1 MSVARILIVEPD
13 GPFALSLASFLRE
26 DGHLTEVAGSAGEA
40 ELALAARPPALLLVR
55 AELPDLSGFSLCARL
70 RHGAATVGLPLIL
83 YSGETAPS
91 SLAEHARTPY
101 AASAYLALPL
111 DTGALRGL
119 VRRLLEEAEPG
130 ELDEADLEEVA
141 APAAPPQHSPGPPS
155 LPRRVRRDALTEADR
170 LFAARAFQSV
180 GERREE
186 LAAEAERLRPPPR
199 REQLATPEG
208 RVALLREELRWR
220 EAQLARLAELWEV
233 REREVAGSDERVHAA
248 AVEAQRAR
256 LEAEERQGQVVELR
270 ARLAARE
277 AAHGASVDG
286 LLLEKA
292 REEKDLIEV
301 VASTEKRLHEQAALH
316 RAALAREAALA
327 RQLGEATERGAG
339 LEEEVAAR
347 DALLRQARREQE
359 RRSAEH
365 SQERQAA
372 MVQESALQAGLDRA
386 RSDTDELS
394 AMLARATG
402 ERDQALARAAA
413 LVAELAAAAVVAAA
427 PLVGAAPAVGPGP
440 LVSADPSVGA
450 GPGASVEPSAPAPA
464 GPTAPDEH
472 TEPTEHRPS

>member
-83 YSGETAPS
+83 YSGETAPA

-141 APAAPPQHSPGPPS
+141 APAAPPRSAGPPS

-199 REQLATPEG
+199 RELLATPEG

-270 ARLAARE
+270 ARLEVRE

-327 RQLGEATERGAG
+327 RQLGEATERVAG

-386 RSDTDELS
+386 RSDTEELS

-402 ERDQALARAAA
+402 ERDQALVRAAA
-413 LVAELAAAAVVAAA
+413 LVAELAAATVAGAAPVVAAE
-427 PLVGAAPAVGPGP
+427 PLER
-440 LVSADPSVGA
+440 ADPVAGA
-450 GPGASVEPSAPAPA
+450 GPVAGAEASVTEPAEAAVPAPA
-464 GPTAPDEH
+464 
-472 TEPTEHRPS
+472 EPAEPAEPRAS